1 MRRSDKLR
9 KIKTANILAENLYL
23 ENKGLMKRI
32 PQGLTNE
39 HITHVLGIRLPL
51 TESEFI
57 SEELHTRILNEQ
69 LLYETF
75 LDTVK
80 NFAKE
85 KLNKVVDKINDWK
98 DAAVMIYKVIS
109 NPQLLQ
115 NFSNNFWNKF
125 QEGTLKTFY
134 EFLKKIGATDFIP
147 TIKKVVESITNLD
160 GWKKFLASTAIA
172 SIIQYATD
180 KLKNLAPDKIKAFIG
195 NYLSETVL
203 GTIISKLTDFK
214 SYMGFLEPIIGGV
227 QFFYDILKPTLDK
240 FKQALQFATTQG
252 KEFTGSVRDLVS
264 ANLAK
269 K

>member
-39 HITHVLGIRLPL
+39 HITHVLGIKLPL
-51 TESEFI
+51 TESGFI
-57 SEELHTRILNEQ
+57 SEELYTRILNEQ

-109 NPQLLQ
+109 NPQLME
-115 NFSNNFWNKF
+115 NFTSNFWKTF
-125 QEGTLKTFY
+125 QQGTLKTFN
-134 EFLKKIGATDFIP
+134 EFLKKIGAANFIP
-147 TIKKVVESITNLD
+147 TVEKIVATITNLD
-160 GWKKFLASTAIA
+160 GWKKFLAATAVA
-172 SIIQYATD
+172 SIIKYATD
-180 KLKNLAPDKIKAFIG
+180 KLKNLAPDEIKTFIG
-195 NYLSETVL
+195 NYLSESLL

-214 SYMGFLEPIIGGV
+214 SYLGFLEPIIGGV

-240 FKQALQFATTQG
+240 FKQALQFTLPKSSTATSPAT
-252 KEFTGSVRDLVS
+252 
-264 ANLAK
+264 
-269 K
+269 